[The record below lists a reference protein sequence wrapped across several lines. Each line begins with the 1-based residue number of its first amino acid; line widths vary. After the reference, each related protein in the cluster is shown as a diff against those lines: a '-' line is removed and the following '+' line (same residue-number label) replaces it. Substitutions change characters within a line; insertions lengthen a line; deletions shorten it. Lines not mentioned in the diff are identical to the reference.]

1 MQKRNTNY
9 VYQNGLD
16 KACFQHAITYAKYK
30 DLIKKTQ
37 SDKVLRVKVFKIPD
51 NPKYDGYQR
60 GLASVAFKIFDEKSK
75 GSGVVRLQINLLS
88 NLC

>member
-51 NPKYDGYQR
+51 NPKYDG
-60 GLASVAFKIFDEKSK
+60 
-75 GSGVVRLQINLLS
+75 
-88 NLC
+88 